1 MKIKIINFSDIPDKN
16 EYVERFN
23 ETFGRNTPTEEYVS
37 WYESEAWN
45 IPTKVVAVF
54 SDADEML
61 SAAVLFFKR
70 LKICGEIRD
79 VGVMCG
85 AWTLPQF
92 RGCGHMRKMIAATVE
107 NFGANGIR
115 YMCGFGLMS
124 NVSSRFERGAGAS
137 LMDVC
142 YANGFAAGY
151 IEAEPACERKNF
163 RIDDIFNS
171 FRGSFIYTP
180 RQFAMCYAPSGKTKC
195 YDLPSGDTALIEET
209 PTSFNINFLDAKNDA
224 DYVRDLQ
231 SLSATVYEFGGG
243 KKPLFVFESSK
254 TRAGLCAKYSF
265 DIKDGYFSI
274 LPVFKEYAVETSLN
288 ICMGDRQ

>member
-16 EYVERFN
+16 EYVGRFN

-124 NVSSRFERGAGAS
+124 NVSSRFERGRRRQPYGRLLRQRICRGIYRGGTGMRKKKFS
-137 LMDVC
+137 DRRHIQVFPRKL
-142 YANGFAAGY
+142 Y
-151 IEAEPACERKNF
+151 IHPAPIRHVLRAER
-163 RIDDIFNS
+163 
-171 FRGSFIYTP
+171 
-180 RQFAMCYAPSGKTKC
+180 
-195 YDLPSGDTALIEET
+195 
-209 PTSFNINFLDAKNDA
+209 
-224 DYVRDLQ
+224 
-231 SLSATVYEFGGG
+231 
-243 KKPLFVFESSK
+243 
-254 TRAGLCAKYSF
+254 
-265 DIKDGYFSI
+265 
-274 LPVFKEYAVETSLN
+274 
-288 ICMGDRQ
+288 